1 MQNRTAQRISLS
13 LSPEAYSIVISD
25 MDVFQNV
32 KNLDGFI
39 NRIIANYK
47 DTADASISLAKER
60 EREKYINWI
69 KSVSGDT
76 KISTEDSAC
85 LDRLIEGYTRELTL
99 KMNSFKN
106 GESLKPRIK
115 NENYDDLN
123 MGTSSFQEEAYYPRE
138 GKYIK
143 ALLEEYALLPFFERE
158 GIFFKNTIDNID
170 EAIRTGNLIKFRYIN
185 RKQQQT
191 QITVRPYKIAAS
203 SLLRYHYLIALPVN
217 AETSADILV
226 LRISR
231 ISEVRKLNRTS
242 HITIQERNNID
253 ELIRTKGIQY
263 MVSQESETKVALSEE
278 GYKLYKSILYLRPNA
293 KINKEGDK
301 WILTLTC
308 AEEQVKNYF
317 FQFGKEAIIIS
328 PESLNQWFFEK
339 YTDAA
344 KMYQNAEHA

>member
-115 NENYDDLN
+115 NGAVWIADMKISCNHEIAPTLSLQKYYAHVPDRTNKRMKKATAFLIDYTYELNGENNVTFDFDFN
-123 MGTSSFQEEAYYPRE
+123 
-138 GKYIK
+138 
-143 ALLEEYALLPFFERE
+143 
-158 GIFFKNTIDNID
+158 D
-170 EAIRTGNLIKFRYIN
+170 
-185 RKQQQT
+185 
-191 QITVRPYKIAAS
+191 
-203 SLLRYHYLIALPVN
+203 
-217 AETSADILV
+217 
-226 LRISR
+226 
-231 ISEVRKLNRTS
+231 
-242 HITIQERNNID
+242 
-253 ELIRTKGIQY
+253 
-263 MVSQESETKVALSEE
+263 
-278 GYKLYKSILYLRPNA
+278 
-293 KINKEGDK
+293 
-301 WILTLTC
+301 
-308 AEEQVKNYF
+308 
-317 FQFGKEAIIIS
+317 
-328 PESLNQWFFEK
+328 
-339 YTDAA
+339 
-344 KMYQNAEHA
+344 

>member
-1 MQNRTAQRISLS
+1 MHNRSAQRISLS
-13 LSPEAYSIVISD
+13 LSQEAYSTIISD
-25 MDVFQNV
+25 MDVFQNG

-39 NRIIANYK
+39 NRIITNYK
-47 DTADASISLAKER
+47 ETADASISLAKER
-60 EREKYINWI
+60 EREKYTNWI
-69 KSVSGDT
+69 NKVSGNT
-76 KISTEDSAC
+76 KLSAEDSAC
-85 LDRLIEGYTRELTL
+85 IDRLIEGYTRELTL

-106 GESLKPRIK
+106 GEALKPRIK
-115 NENYDDLN
+115 NENYDELN

-158 GIFFKNTIDNID
+158 GIFYKNIIDSIN
-170 EAIRTGNLIKFRYIN
+170 EAIRTGNLIKIKYVN

-203 SLLRYHYLIALPVN
+203 SLLSYHYLVALPVD
-217 AETSADILV
+217 TKISIDILV

-231 ISEVRKLNRTS
+231 ISEVKKLSRTS
-242 HITIQERNNID
+242 HITIQEQNHID

-263 MVSQESETKVALSEE
+263 MVSQGSDIKVALSEQ

-293 KINKEGDK
+293 KIDKDGDK
-301 WILTLTC
+301 WILTLSC

-317 FQFGKEAIIIS
+317 FQFGKEALVLY
-328 PESLNQWFFEK
+328 PESLKQWFLDK
-339 YTDAA
+339 YADAA
-344 KMYQNAEHA
+344 NKYKEG

>member
-1 MQNRTAQRISLS
+1 MQNRSAQRISLS
-13 LSPEAYSIVISD
+13 LSSEAYSIIISD

-39 NRIIANYK
+39 NRIITNYK
-47 DTADASISLAKER
+47 DIADASISLAKER
-60 EREKYINWI
+60 EREKYLNWI
-69 KSVSGDT
+69 KSVSRNA

-123 MGTSSFQEEAYYPRE
+123 MGTASFQEEAYYPRE

-143 ALLEEYALLPFFERE
+143 ALLEEYARLPFFERE
-158 GIFFKNTIDNID
+158 GIFFKNVIDSIN
-170 EAIRTGNLIKFRYIN
+170 EAIRTGNLVKFRYIN

-203 SLLRYHYLIALPVN
+203 SLLSYHYLIALPVD
-217 AETSADILV
+217 AETSANPLS
-226 LRISR
+226 LRVSR
-231 ISEVRKLNRTS
+231 ISEVKKLSRTS
-242 HITIQERNNID
+242 HITIQEQNDIE

-263 MVSQESETKVALSEE
+263 MVSQESEIKVALSEQ
-278 GYKLYKSILYLRPNA
+278 GYKLYKSILNLRPNA

-317 FQFGKEAIIIS
+317 FQFGKEATVIS
-328 PESLNQWFFEK
+328 PDSLKQWFFDK
-339 YTDAA
+339 YRDAA
-344 KMYQNAEHA
+344 EAYRKVEHT